1 MKKFLG
7 VFYEWGCDA
16 KGPYEKIT
24 MEKDVNKLVEVYE
37 KYNGSEVKVQKILGA
52 PSTNPSN
59 I

>member
-1 MKKFLG
+1 M
-7 VFYEWGCDA
+7 
-16 KGPYEKIT
+16 T
-24 MEKDVNKLVEVYE
+24 MEKDANKLVEVYE